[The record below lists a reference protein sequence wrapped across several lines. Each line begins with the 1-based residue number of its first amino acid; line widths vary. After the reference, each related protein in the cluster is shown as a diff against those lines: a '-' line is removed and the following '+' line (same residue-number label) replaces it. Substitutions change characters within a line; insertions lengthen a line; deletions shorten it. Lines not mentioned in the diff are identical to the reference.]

1 MVERGETDDSQ
12 LLLDPIARQLKN
24 FPQIYIILLPAYSKI
39 LLSLRDVAQEIK
51 RSLKSWQPMLCGVH
65 FIYFIWF
72 LIITFSFCISVTLH
86 FVYCIL
92 CVESMNRNYQRWESF
107 LWILQN
113 KVFVLCSVEV
123 VKVAQGAQIEQ
134 SALTKRAVNCQTKRS
149 APVLTTKHIFPNYKI
164 YLQRAFNFCST
175 TALQISKYQILKSV
189 CISYEGTK
197 LLPIGSAALQMKK
210 LPRKARSRIGH
221 FMCFVASIHCHSLSF
236 PHSLASPLEENLR

>member
-1 MVERGETDDSQ
+1 
-12 LLLDPIARQLKN
+12 
-24 FPQIYIILLPAYSKI
+24 
-39 LLSLRDVAQEIK
+39 
-51 RSLKSWQPMLCGVH
+51 
-65 FIYFIWF
+65 
-72 LIITFSFCISVTLH
+72 
-86 FVYCIL
+86 
-92 CVESMNRNYQRWESF
+92 MNRNYQRWESF

-123 VKVAQGAQIEQ
+123 VKIAQGAQIEQ

-189 CISYEGTK
+189 CICYKSKRALNYF
-197 LLPIGSAALQMKK
+197 LLALPLSKWKNFREKRDQESAILCVLS
-210 LPRKARSRIGH
+210 LP
-221 FMCFVASIHCHSLSF
+221 SIDCHSLSF